1 MNILFLI
8 EKTNKNYPSYLDTL
22 SKFKTDEIFIKSDKL
37 DSSFI
42 TNNKINIILKD
53 RYKNADSLKASNIN
67 LNKIPYF
74 HFHPGYL
81 PHNMKMDSNLWSI
94 LNDTPKGSTII
105 RMYDLDWKK
114 FDIVSREEIFYEEN
128 DTLSSSFEKC
138 CELFKYNFSKSWPK
152 MRSLSYRKIKFK
164 IEDGKLYN
172 GSEKKDFLNYLDK
185 GYDTKVSEIKKYWNK
200 YNST

>member
-1 MNILFLI
+1 
-8 EKTNKNYPSYLDTL
+8 
-22 SKFKTDEIFIKSDKL
+22 
-37 DSSFI
+37 
-42 TNNKINIILKD
+42 
-53 RYKNADSLKASNIN
+53 
-67 LNKIPYF
+67 
-74 HFHPGYL
+74 
-81 PHNMKMDSNLWSI
+81 MDSNLWSI

-138 CELFKYNFSKSWPK
+138 CELFKYNFSRSWPK
-152 MRSLSYRKIKFK
+152 MRSLSYKKIKFK